1 MSSPEETKPPDPDD
15 GVGAESDKD
24 KKEKKRLK
32 KLQRALEEAR
42 RPLGAWE
49 LYRALIDAFDME
61 QDLVD
66 LADHKARFALLI
78 MGTFNAVTLIVGTR
92 SEALALVPQHLRA
105 SLSVYLG
112 LYSLLALYFIIQAI
126 ESLRPREAKPNVR
139 YPGAIGLEDYPMGV
153 RFFVDV
159 LARDVNAYRSVWRSI
174 HVGQLNAEVALQVHA
189 LAKIN
194 RAKYGAL
201 GRLYRGLK
209 VMTLLTAGLITAIAV
224 LGLRPGPEAAAM
236 PALAAKAYQNKAE
249 AVQLLGEPARFTV
262 VGALEPSGLVFHRP
276 SGHLFVVGDEGT
288 LSEVSAD
295 GQALSS
301 QAGLS
306 NLEDVALHNP
316 SGNLV
321 LLSEKKARLILFDP
335 VAKAEIR
342 KFRLDKGGLLGE
354 ETGEP
359 NQGFEGL
366 AFREDA
372 KHEGGGVFYLTHQ
385 RSPSLVVAVAFDL
398 REHERTIGAADV
410 VARFKLPGFRDL
422 TAITYVP
429 ELDRLLLVADH
440 RDRILV
446 LKLDGSLEEEIA
458 LPGLKQEGIALDEQG
473 RLWIADER
481 AGLLRFDGA
490 LSAMRSHLS
499 AASAPAAPAG
509 R

>member
-1 MSSPEETKPPDPDD
+1 MSSPEETKPLDPEE
-15 GVGAESDKD
+15 GLAGETDKD

-32 KLQRALEEAR
+32 KLQRALDEAR

-49 LYRALIDAFDME
+49 RYRALIDAFEME

-78 MGTFNAVTLIVGTR
+78 MGTLNAVTLIVGTR
-92 SEALALVPQHLRA
+92 SEAIALVPPHLRA
-105 SLSVYLG
+105 SLGMYLG
-112 LYSLLALYFIIQAI
+112 LYSLLSLYFYIQTI

-139 YPGAIGLEDYPMGV
+139 YPGAVGLEDYPMGV
-153 RFFVDV
+153 RFFADV

-174 HVGQLNAEVALQVHA
+174 HLGQLNAEVALQVHA

-209 VMTLLTAGLITAIAV
+209 AMTVLTAGLITAIAA
-224 LGLRPGPEAAAM
+224 LGLDPARDAAVT
-236 PALAAKAYQNKAE
+236 PAAAAKAYKSRAE

-262 VGALEPSGLVFHRP
+262 VGALEPSGLAVHRP

-288 LSEVSAD
+288 LAEVSGD
-295 GQALSS
+295 GQAVWSE
-301 QAGLS
+301 AGLS
-306 NLEDVALHNP
+306 NLEDVAVHDP
-316 SGNLV
+316 SGHLV

-335 VAKAEIR
+335 VARTEIR
-342 KFRLDKGGLLGE
+342 KFKLDKRALLGRE
-354 ETGEP
+354 AGEP

-372 KHEGGGVFYLTHQ
+372 KHKGGGVFYLAHQ

-410 VARFKLPGFRDL
+410 VARFELPGFRDL
-422 TAITYVP
+422 TAITYVKQL
-429 ELDRLLLVADH
+429 ERLLVVADH

-473 RLWIADER
+473 RLWIADDR
-481 AGLLRFDGA
+481 GGLLRFDGA
-490 LSAMRSHLS
+490 LFAMKSHLS
-499 AASAPAAPAG
+499 AASAPAASAG

>member
-1 MSSPEETKPPDPDD
+1 MSSPEETKPLDPEE
-15 GVGAESDKD
+15 GVAGESDKD

-49 LYRALIDAFDME
+49 RYRALIDAFDME

-66 LADHKARFALLI
+66 LADHKARFALII
-78 MGTFNAVTLIVGTR
+78 MSTLNAVTFIVGTR
-92 SEALALVPQHLRA
+92 SEAIALVPPHLRA
-105 SLSVYLG
+105 SLSMYLG
-112 LYSLLALYFIIQAI
+112 LYALLTLYFSIQAI

-139 YPGAIGLEDYPMGV
+139 YPGAIGLEDYPLGV

-174 HVGQLNAEVALQVHA
+174 HVGQLNAEIALQVHA

-209 VMTLLTAGLITAIAV
+209 AMTVLTAGLIMAIAA
-224 LGLRPGPEAAAM
+224 LGLGPPEAART
-236 PALAAKAYQNKAE
+236 PALVATAYKNKAE

-262 VGALEPSGLVFHRP
+262 VGALEPSGLVFDRP

-288 LSEVSAD
+288 LSEVSGD
-295 GQALSS
+295 GQAVSS

-306 NLEDVALHNP
+306 NLEDVAFHDP

-335 VAKAEIR
+335 VTKTEIR

-354 ETGEP
+354 EAGEP

-372 KHEGGGVFYLTHQ
+372 KHEGGGVFYMTHQ

-410 VARFKLPGFRDL
+410 IARFKLPGFRDL

-429 ELDRLLLVADH
+429 QLDRLLVVADY

-458 LPGLKQEGIALDEQG
+458 LPGLKQEGIALDQQG

-490 LSAMRSHLS
+490 LSAIKSHLG
-499 AASAPAAPAG
+499 AISAPAVPAG